1 LHFGRRSG
9 EADVR
14 QAATHACDDPRTCRA
29 GKLTEAD
36 RARCVLWPDDWDGTP
51 GEWAL
56 MMDKNTTPEDRR
68 RDAAGSARRA
78 HAAAMA
84 DPILAAFDAKNGFG
98 RFPVDSL

>member
-1 LHFGRRSG
+1 
-9 EADVR
+9 
-14 QAATHACDDPRTCRA
+14 
-29 GKLTEAD
+29 
-36 RARCVLWPDDWDGTP
+36 
-51 GEWAL
+51 

-68 RDAAGSARRA
+68 REAAGSARRA